1 MFLDRAARVR
11 RGAVR
16 PTDLGV
22 VADIVRRLDGMPLA
36 IELAAGRLSSFSLS
50 DLHDRLDRALDLL
63 GGGQPST
70 DARHRS
76 LRATLEWSHQ
86 LLTDDEQR
94 LFRHL
99 AVFVDGVDL
108 DTAEHVA
115 TDLGLTVDPGTALA
129 RLVDASMLEATFTG
143 ADKTRYRMLE
153 TLRAFGLDRLAA
165 TGETDTATSRLVRW
179 AVDLARWF
187 DQTVATD
194 DEAEA
199 DATLR
204 RELANLRAA
213 WRTARSRGLVED
225 AAAIVASLFD
235 AVMSRDLVEVRAWAR
250 ELADDPVLRGR
261 PHAAAVFGA
270 AAYAAYAAGEQDRAE
285 EYARAGLIEGGDG
298 VPHCRHALA
307 VSALARGAWDE
318 AVEHCLATGC
328 GRPSAA
334 RLPGDGGA
342 CQRLR
347 R

>member
-36 IELAAGRLSSFSLS
+36 IELAAGRLSTFSLS

-63 GGGQPST
+63 GGGQPSI

-115 TDLGLTVDPGTALA
+115 TDLGLTVDAGTALA

-153 TLRAFGLDRLAA
+153 TLRVFGLDRLAA
-165 TGETDTATSRLVRW
+165 TGETDNATSRLVRW
-179 AVDLARWF
+179 AVDLTRWF
-187 DQTVATD
+187 DQTAATD

-213 WRTARSRGLVED
+213 WRTARGRGLVED

-261 PHAAAVFGA
+261 PHAAAVLGA
-270 AAYAAYAAGEQDRAE
+270 AAYAAYAAGEQNRAE

-307 VSALARGAWDE
+307 VIRPRPGRLGRGCRALSGHR
-318 AVEHCLATGC
+318 C
-328 GRPSAA
+328 GQPSAA
-334 RLPGDGGA
+334 RLPGYGGA
-342 CQRLR
+342 CERLR